1 MELVLVV
8 FLVLM
13 VVGMPIGF
21 AIGISGTM
29 FFLQNGELPITTIV
43 QLPITQ
49 SQNINLLAVPLF
61 VFAGSLMNASGITDQ
76 LIRLAML
83 LTGHMRGGMAT
94 YMKYKEKR
102 EKKAALT
109 GMGKNDKVLM

>member
-1 MELVLVV
+1 
-8 FLVLM
+8 
-13 VVGMPIGF
+13 
-21 AIGISGTM
+21 M
-29 FFLQNGELPITTIV
+29 FFLQNGDLPITTIV

-83 LTGHMRGGMAT
+83 LTGHMRGGMAQGCT
-94 YMKYKEKR
+94 R
-102 EKKAALT
+102 STTRATSL
-109 GMGKNDKVLM
+109 G